1 MKECCYILFLGVHIF
16 FHDFVR
22 FHTLSPLCLVEG
34 LLLLEEVS
42 SHLRKFLFVSFY
54 FGDDR
59 HATSGS
65 ATRASRFLTG
75 LVTHALPGFAP
86 GGPQPPILPP
96 KDSFLFLDRNKFHA

>member
-1 MKECCYILFLGVHIF
+1 MLG
-16 FHDFVR
+16 
-22 FHTLSPLCLVEG
+22 
-34 LLLLEEVS
+34 
-42 SHLRKFLFVSFY
+42 
-54 FGDDR
+54 GDDR

-96 KDSFLFLDRNKFHA
+96 KDGFLFLDRNKFHASLAADVPTDLAGFMAE